1 MKNPRSILITGASS
15 GIGAALARCYA
26 GPGVFFALCGRNRSR
41 LNAVAEECRRLGAEV
56 QAAVI
61 DVTDRESLR
70 AWIEEVDDR
79 HPLDLV
85 IANAGVSMGT
95 ARSLDEEELE
105 RELFDI
111 NVTGVLNTIHPIIPR
126 MRARRS
132 GQIALMSALGGFRG
146 MPTAP
151 AYTGGK
157 AAVKVYGEGLRGSL
171 KKDGIRVSV
180 ICPGFVKSRITERI
194 KANMPFILETDKA
207 ARIIRQG
214 LARNKARI
222 AFPWQTYWIYATFQI
237 LPPAW
242 VDALFSLLL
251 RTAWKEGWR
260 PEPSSTPDAEHRG

>member
-15 GIGAALARCYA
+15 GIGAALARGYA
-26 GPGVFFALCGRNRSR
+26 RPGVFFLLCGRNRSR
-41 LNAVAEECRRLGAEV
+41 LNAVAEACRRLGAEV
-56 QAAVI
+56 KADVV
-61 DVTDRESLR
+61 DVTDRESVR
-70 AWIEEVDDR
+70 AWIEEADDR

-85 IANAGVSMGT
+85 IANAGVAMGT
-95 ARSLDEEELE
+95 ARSLDEEERE

-111 NVTGVLNTIHPIIPR
+111 NVTGVLNTIHPVIPR

-157 AAVKVYGEGLRGSL
+157 AAVKVYGEGLRVSL
-171 KKDGIRVSV
+171 RGDGIRVSV
-180 ICPGFVKSRITERI
+180 ICPGFVKSRITEGI
-194 KANMPFILETDKA
+194 KARMPFILDTDKA
-207 ARIIRQG
+207 ARIIQRG

-222 AFPWQTYWIYATFQI
+222 AFPWQTYWIYVIFQA

-242 VDALFSLLL
+242 VDALLSLLL
-251 RTAWKEGWR
+251 RTIWKEGWR
-260 PEPSSTPDAEHRG
+260 REPSSISDADHNG